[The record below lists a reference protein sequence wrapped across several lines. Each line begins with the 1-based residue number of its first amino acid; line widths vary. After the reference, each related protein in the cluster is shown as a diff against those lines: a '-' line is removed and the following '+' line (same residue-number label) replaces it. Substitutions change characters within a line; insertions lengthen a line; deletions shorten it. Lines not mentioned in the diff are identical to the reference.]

1 MNFGSDNMIHK
12 MGLYGEYFQSII
24 EGEKKVEVR
33 LNDERRREIKVG
45 DMIEFIKVP
54 QQDEIL
60 KVHVTGIRKYDTFKK
75 MYEDIPFK
83 DFDCEGWT
91 LNEMIDGTYEIYT
104 PEQEKE
110 WGTLAITI
118 SFIERNIQS

>member
-1 MNFGSDNMIHK
+1 MIHK

-33 LNDERRREIKVG
+33 LNDERRRKINVG